1 MEKNMEKKILT
12 EEEHDKLYDYYEK
25 KILETLAE
33 AKAADVDT
41 RDLMR
46 GLYLNFED

>member
-1 MEKNMEKKILT
+1 MEKKNLT
-12 EEEHDKLYDYYEK
+12 EEEHDRLYDYYEK
-25 KILETLAE
+25 EILKIFAE
-33 AKAADVDT
+33 AKEAGVDT